1 MRFLYECN
9 TRGDRRQRRHP
20 PCGSARAAEKR
31 KTQPIDAVCFRDNP
45 NTFVHV
51 FLLRRVLYILYALA
65 CVPDYPQA
73 KAPRRLAIEAYIGPL
88 FTT

>member
-1 MRFLYECN
+1 MSATHAVTDVNVGIRLVAL
-9 TRGDRRQRRHP
+9 RAPQRN
-20 PCGSARAAEKR
+20 EN
-31 KTQPIDAVCFRDNP
+31 TQPIDAVCFRDNP

-51 FLLRRVLYILYALA
+51 FLLSRVLYILYALA